1 MNRLAISRA
10 ANLAMFLF
18 LVVLSWCFKASYFSF
33 AVAIFIIFLLC
44 DIWYSYRNHE
54 KIFPDVSRPFKYMA
68 GAIFSL
74 YILFI
79 LTAIFHFDGQDVHKA
94 IEYAYLSIPFFM
106 TWWISGRY
114 SVKKGVKWGILVG
127 MLIACGIG
135 AYQWYLQ
142 PGIRVQSSYA
152 SPNHFGTMI
161 DITIPFIVYFMLSCK
176 NTIYRIIAS
185 VVLLGQAFC
194 LYAASSRGA
203 LIGLMGGLILSTLV
217 SWFVAKHG
225 TQFHFKKSVVAL
237 VLGLVILGGFGAYY
251 MEHGRTESHLG
262 GERMFMIEAS
272 IDMWKDHPL
281 IGVGAA
287 HWYENYYGGYHPEGA
302 SEKGLT
308 MPHNMPLYFLSTGG
322 ILGGIGFIA
331 FYVLSFMGLYLALR
345 KQESFLLSICAL
357 IPFFA
362 FFIQGLV
369 DTTII
374 NKIPARMYFALMGY
388 LTTLSINN
396 DEKNGNKK

>member
-1 MNRLAISRA
+1 MYRI
-10 ANLAMFLF
+10 ANVVIFLF
-18 LVVLSWCFKASYFSF
+18 FVIISWCFKASYFSF
-33 AVAIFIIFLLC
+33 AIGLFTLFVVFEVIYKYKYGVRILPHGSESFRYWSTGIFILYLLFLLSAVFHHDRS
-44 DIWYSYRNHE
+44 DIVQSIN
-54 KIFPDVSRPFKYMA
+54 YMC
-68 GAIFSL
+68 
-74 YILFI
+74 
-79 LTAIFHFDGQDVHKA
+79 LTA
-94 IEYAYLSIPFFM
+94 PFFM

-161 DITIPFIVYFMLSCK
+161 DITIPFIAYFMLSCK

-217 SWFVAKHG
+217 SWFVAKHE

-251 MEHGRTESHLG
+251 MEHGRVESHLG

-388 LTTLSINN
+388 LTALSINN

>member
-1 MNRLAISRA
+1 MYRI
-10 ANLAMFLF
+10 ANVVIFLF
-18 LVVLSWCFKASYFSF
+18 FVIISWCFKASYFSF
-33 AVAIFIIFLLC
+33 AIGLFTLFVVFEVIYKYKYGVRILPHGSESFRYWSTGIFILYLLFLLSAVFHHDRS
-44 DIWYSYRNHE
+44 DIVQSIN
-54 KIFPDVSRPFKYMA
+54 YMC
-68 GAIFSL
+68 
-74 YILFI
+74 
-79 LTAIFHFDGQDVHKA
+79 LTA
-94 IEYAYLSIPFFM
+94 PFFM

-161 DITIPFIVYFMLSCK
+161 DITIPFIAYFMLSCK

-217 SWFVAKHG
+217 SWFVAKHE

-251 MEHGRTESHLG
+251 MEHGRVESHLG

-388 LTTLSINN
+388 LTALSINH

>member
-1 MNRLAISRA
+1 MYRI
-10 ANLAMFLF
+10 ANIVIFLF
-18 LVVLSWCFKASYFSF
+18 FVIISWCFKASYFSF
-33 AVAIFIIFLLC
+33 AIGLFTLFVVFEVIYKYKYGVRILPHGSESFRYWSTGIFILYLLFLLSAVFHHDRS
-44 DIWYSYRNHE
+44 DIVQSIN
-54 KIFPDVSRPFKYMA
+54 YMC
-68 GAIFSL
+68 
-74 YILFI
+74 
-79 LTAIFHFDGQDVHKA
+79 LTA
-94 IEYAYLSIPFFM
+94 PFFM

-161 DITIPFIVYFMLSCK
+161 DITIPFIAYFMLSCK
-176 NTIYRIIAS
+176 NRIYRIIAS

-388 LTTLSINN
+388 LTALSINN

>member
-1 MNRLAISRA
+1 MYRI
-10 ANLAMFLF
+10 ANVVIFLF
-18 LVVLSWCFKASYFSF
+18 FVIISWCFKASYFSF
-33 AVAIFIIFLLC
+33 AIGLFTLFIVSEVIYKYKYGVRILPHGSESFRYWSTGIFMLYLLFLLAAVFHHDRS
-44 DIWYSYRNHE
+44 DIVQSIN
-54 KIFPDVSRPFKYMA
+54 YMC
-68 GAIFSL
+68 
-74 YILFI
+74 
-79 LTAIFHFDGQDVHKA
+79 LTA
-94 IEYAYLSIPFFM
+94 PFFM

-114 SVKKGVKWGILVG
+114 SVEKGVKWGILVG

-161 DITIPFIVYFMLSCK
+161 DITVPFIAYFMLSCK

-185 VVLLGQAFC
+185 IVLLGQAFC
-194 LYAASSRGA
+194 LYATSSRGA

-217 SWFVAKHG
+217 SWFVARQG
-225 TQFHFKKSVVAL
+225 TQFHFRKSVVAL

-287 HWYENYYGGYHPEGA
+287 HWYENYYGKYHPEGA

-331 FYVLSFMGLYLALR
+331 FYVLSFVGLYLALR
-345 KQESFLLSICAL
+345 KQGSFLLSICAL
-357 IPFFA
+357 ISFFA

-388 LTTLSINN
+388 LTALSINN
-396 DEKNGNKK
+396 DEKNSNKK

>member
-1 MNRLAISRA
+1 MYQI
-10 ANLAMFLF
+10 ANVVICLF
-18 LVVLSWCFKASYFSF
+18 LVIISWCFKASYFSF
-33 AVAIFIIFLLC
+33 AMGLFALFLIFEAIYKYKHEVRILPHVSESFRCWSAGIFILYLLFLSSAVFHHDRS
-44 DIWYSYRNHE
+44 DIVQSIN
-54 KIFPDVSRPFKYMA
+54 YMC
-68 GAIFSL
+68 
-74 YILFI
+74 
-79 LTAIFHFDGQDVHKA
+79 LTA
-94 IEYAYLSIPFFM
+94 PFFM
-106 TWWISGRY
+106 TWWISGKY

-135 AYQWYLQ
+135 IYQWYLQ

-161 DITIPFIVYFMLSCK
+161 DITIPFIVYFMLSYK
-176 NTIYRIIAS
+176 NTIYRIIAL

-194 LYAASSRGA
+194 LYATSSRGA
-203 LIGLMGGLILSTLV
+203 LIGLMGALILSTLV
-217 SWFVAKHG
+217 SWLIANRGK
-225 TQFHFKKSVVAL
+225 QFHFKKSAVAL

-251 MEHGRTESHLG
+251 MEHGRAESHLG

-272 IDMWKDHPL
+272 IDMWKDHPI

-287 HWYENYYGGYHPEGA
+287 HWYENYYGTYHPGGA

-331 FYVLSFMGLYLALR
+331 FYVLSFMGLYLVLR
-345 KQESFLLSICAL
+345 EQGSFLLSICAL

-362 FFIQGLV
+362 FLIQGLV

-388 LTTLSINN
+388 LTALSINN
-396 DEKNGNKK
+396 DKKISNKK